1 MPLRSQGV
9 FKRPPVL
16 AEFALRALSANGD
29 AQAADTPPGC
39 GVRMA
44 LCSVHLR
51 ANDTEARREV
61 EDFGSLVLPA
71 LQAPFP
77 RERHP
82 VCSAP
87 QRTPI

>member
-1 MPLRSQGV
+1 MPLRTQGV

-16 AEFALRALSANGD
+16 AEFALRVLSANGD
-29 AQAADTPPGC
+29 AQAADAPPGC
-39 GVRMA
+39 GVRLA
-44 LCSVHLR
+44 HCSVHLL
-51 ANDTEARREV
+51 ANDWEARRVV
-61 EDFGSLVLPA
+61 EDFGSLALPA